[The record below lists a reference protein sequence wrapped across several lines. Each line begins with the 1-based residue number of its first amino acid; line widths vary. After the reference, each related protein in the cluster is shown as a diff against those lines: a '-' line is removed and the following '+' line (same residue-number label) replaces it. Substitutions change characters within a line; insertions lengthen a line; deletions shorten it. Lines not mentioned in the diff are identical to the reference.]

1 MLFFVCSLYRK
12 NNRRFERRNKKSSD
26 KINLADARRNLGCTE
41 MKSRVAR
48 LLLVIIWGEYRFG
61 IHRRLSILNLRYV
74 SRRARACSRRV
85 QFLTIVLA
93 SPGGRGSAAG
103 SGEGVFFIYY
113 PSFVGYRLHI
123 RSAAAATL
131 LSLRDISPNRG
142 IYPRGEG
149 KDIDKFPRFSGKV
162 ARSAERGA
170 SAA

>member
-48 LLLVIIWGEYRFG
+48 LPLVIIWGEYRFG
-61 IHRRLSILNLRYV
+61 LHRRLSILNLRYV

-103 SGEGVFFIYY
+103 GGEGEFYLLFCEKGKTVF
-113 PSFVGYRLHI
+113 RI
-123 RSAAAATL
+123 RFPFLTL
-131 LSLRDISPNRG
+131 FPFPKTPQNPHKVIPYSLFQSPLIFKG
-142 IYPRGEG
+142 Q
-149 KDIDKFPRFSGKV
+149 
-162 ARSAERGA
+162 RSLVAERI
-170 SAA
+170 